1 MEKSR
6 NIIRIRTNLTIMVL
20 VIFGSLIA
28 AQSGKNAAEK
38 GESLTKSNLEWHKQ
52 YNESKSK

>member
-1 MEKSR
+1 
-6 NIIRIRTNLTIMVL
+6 MVL